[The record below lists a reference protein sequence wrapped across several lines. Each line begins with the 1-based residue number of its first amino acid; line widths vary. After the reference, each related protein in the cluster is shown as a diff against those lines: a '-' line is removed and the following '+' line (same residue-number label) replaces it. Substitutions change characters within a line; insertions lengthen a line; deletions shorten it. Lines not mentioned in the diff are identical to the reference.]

1 MIENFSQN
9 LVRLRMSKG
18 ISQKELAKEIGVS
31 PQTISNIEKQVAYP
45 TFSNL
50 EKIAIYFNAN
60 SIDLFGTL
68 NEQAFYKNVFLDGK
82 LSDDLLK
89 FMKCVLKFEKL
100 INDEKALEILN
111 RLDDNF

>member
-9 LVRLRMSKG
+9 LVRLRINKG

-31 PQTISNIEKQVAYP
+31 SQTISNIENNLAYP
-45 TFSNL
+45 TFTNL
-50 EKIAIYFNAN
+50 EKIAIYFNAS
-60 SIDLFGTL
+60 SIDLFSTL
-68 NEQAFYKNVFLDGK
+68 NEQAFYKSVFIDGT

-100 INDEKALEILN
+100 INDDKALEILN
-111 RLDDNF
+111 RLEDNF

>member
-9 LVRLRMSKG
+9 LVRLRINKG

-31 PQTISNIEKQVAYP
+31 SQTISNIENNIAYP
-45 TFSNL
+45 TFTNL
-50 EKIAIYFNAN
+50 EKIAIYFNAS

-68 NEQAFYKNVFLDGK
+68 NEQAFYKNVFIDGT

-100 INDEKALEILN
+100 INDDKALEILN
-111 RLDDNF
+111 RLEDDF